1 MQETPQKLKV
11 PTAKRVPRVHLL
23 LLGASGVGKTAL
35 VNEWLKCGGD
45 ASACVGGA
53 PGTGHSV
60 GPDVAA
66 VDVRLGPPFNAG
78 VPLVVWD
85 LPEEDVLAGSCFG
98 PATSFC
104 PDVCALVFDATD
116 AESLR
121 RACELRRRFLA
132 LLQGEQPRAPRPV
145 SVASEAALLAASSPA
160 ATAASS
166 AAPPPQQRRGHQR
179 SISAVTA
186 AANAARV
193 PAFMAVGIAPAHPSS
208 ALVRTSPIT
217 RIPPSLT
224 GTPAKRAC
232 RVQRPE
238 AAARLH
244 RDARRQRRH
253 RRGRRVPSGLRA
265 RPREAV
271 LYPEP
276 RPPPTCL
283 RWRPN

>member
-208 ALVRTSPIT
+208 ALPSALAVCSDLKQQHVYTVTLDGSDAIGVDAVFRQACALALERRYSTQSPG
-217 RIPPSLT
+217 RHPP
-224 GTPAKRAC
+224 A
-232 RVQRPE
+232 
-238 AAARLH
+238 
-244 RDARRQRRH
+244 
-253 RRGRRVPSGLRA
+253 SGGD
-265 RPREAV
+265 
-271 LYPEP
+271 
-276 RPPPTCL
+276 PTNLCNL
-283 RWRPN
+283 L